1 MASLQVPSQE
11 PLDPE
16 LACEGLPRKRGSHV
30 GLVALAVWV
39 LAVALIAARIGLLHI
54 QGLHPL
60 RFGNEDKR
68 NWAIIP
74 FALFYA
80 YVIVSGAFALPH
92 MGTVLFRS
100 EAVSLLGIIVCT
112 LALGMLAWSLI
123 SFGQSFRVGIDSDQP
138 GKLVTSGVFALSRNP
153 MYTALDA
160 ILVGV
165 FLISPNWILLLFVI
179 LGFWM
184 YNREIQ
190 HEETALQ
197 KIYGAQYREY
207 RQKVRRYL

>member
-1 MASLQVPSQE
+1 M
-11 PLDPE
+11 
-16 LACEGLPRKRGSHV
+16 